1 MSAATDL
8 LAKLAPA
15 TQERVVR
22 EYRGEL
28 LTGQPA
34 AGAHPG
40 VADIKA
46 LAAHERSFG
55 GILQAMARGKGQMPA
70 LARTLLS
77 SILDPA
83 LVELS
88 KQYPAPVHRALCAVQ
103 SVPNYLEQS
112 FIGGFDALTVD
123 PLNELSEFPVTNSD
137 AISFELERGTVTQ
150 FGRVLRIPRRDVVN
164 DGNGLFFKNAGA
176 ALLAAAYRREASGV
190 YGLLESG
197 ATLRDGQPWFV
208 DGTNWTTQQSRIGA
222 LEKGFEIFAA
232 QQYANGEYADNTPAV
247 LVIPA
252 DWVDTASN
260 IVWDILMNLGKMT
273 VIKTGRVT
281 SGYLFANPAA
291 HPAVVLAGL
300 SQDVMPT
307 IETNTKP
314 DMSLDVGLELRISHS
329 FGVVPVSRLGI
340 VKMSVDWQPPAS

>member
-15 TQERVVR
+15 TQERVIR
-22 EYRGEL
+22 EY
-28 LTGQPA
+28 LTEMLSGKPA

-88 KQYPAPVHRALCAVQ
+88 KQYPAPVHRAFCAVQ

-112 FIGGFDALTVD
+112 FIGGFDALTLD
-123 PLNELSEFPVTNSD
+123 PLNELSEFPVTSSD
-137 AISFELERGTVTQ
+137 DISFELERGTVTQ

-176 ALLAAAYRREASGV
+176 ALLSAAYRREATSV
-190 YGLLESG
+190 YTLLESG
-197 ATLRDGQPWFV
+197 ATLRDGQPWF
-208 DGTNWTTQQSRIGA
+208 DATNSVTWTREDTA
-222 LEKGFEIFAA
+222 LEKGFELFAE
-232 QQYANGEYADNTPAV
+232 QQYANGEYADNAPAV

-252 DWVDTASN
+252 GWSITAGN
-260 IVWDILMNLGKMT
+260 IVSDLILNLTRLT
-273 VIKTGRVT
+273 VIKTGRVK
-281 SGYLFANPAA
+281 SGYLFAAPAA

-300 SQDVMPT
+300 SQDVMPQV
-307 IETNTKP
+307 EVNTTP
-314 DMSLDVGLELRISHS
+314 RMSLDVGLELRISHS

-340 VKMSVDWQPPAS
+340 VKMSLSES

>member
-15 TQERVVR
+15 TQERVIR
-22 EYRGEL
+22 EY
-28 LTGQPA
+28 LTEVLSGKPA

-55 GILQAMARGKGQMPA
+55 GIIRSMARGKGQMPA

-88 KQYPAPVHRALCAVQ
+88 KQYPLPVHRAFCAVQ
-103 SVPNYLEQS
+103 PVTNFLEQS

-123 PLNELSEFPVTNSD
+123 PLNELSEFPVTSSD
-137 AISFELERGTVTQ
+137 DISFELERGTVTQ

-176 ALLAAAYRREASGV
+176 ALLAAAYRREATAL

-197 ATLRDGQPWFV
+197 ATLRDGQPWF
-208 DGTNWTTQQSRIGA
+208 DAINSTTQQNALGA
-222 LEKGFEIFAA
+222 LEKGFELFAA
-232 QQYANGEYADNTPAV
+232 QRYANGEYADNTPAV

-252 DWVDTASN
+252 EWVITVSN
-260 IVWDILMNLGKMT
+260 VITDILLNITRLT

-340 VKMSVDWQPPAS
+340 VKMSVNWQPPAS